1 VDVVRV
7 GEDAGDDGA
16 RDARPEEERVLGV
29 PPLDRIDARR
39 SCPHHVAGHNRHEV
53 HVGEGELSGDCGCE
67 YERGSVRA
75 SERSGEEWSGEE
87 RDGEERE
94 GDALYQADCAGWK
107 STINM
112 AKNEAMMRPASVPY
126 ALICGRQGCVSGRSR
141 KRARGRVLAEE
152 CSTKSARGRA
162 RGGRARGAP
171 ARGGRGRTAGD
182 GHRPQQTSIVTCHG
196 AEQYS
201 ACERDGQGG

>member
-1 VDVVRV
+1 MVRV

-16 RDARPEEERVLGV
+16 RDARPEEERVFGV
-29 PPLDRIDARR
+29 PPLDRVDARR
-39 SCPHHVAGHNRHEV
+39 SCPHHVAGHDRDEV
-53 HVGEGELSGDCGCE
+53 HVREGELSGDCGCE

>member
-1 VDVVRV
+1 MVRV

-16 RDARPEEERVLGV
+16 RDARPEEERVFGV
-29 PPLDRIDARR
+29 PPLDRVDARR
-39 SCPHHVAGHNRHEV
+39 SCPHHVAGHDRDEV
-53 HVGEGELSGDCGCE
+53 HVREGELSGDCGCE

-141 KRARGRVLAEE
+141 ESVRGRVLDEE
-152 CSTKSARGRA
+152 RPRKGARRKSSRKGARGPSARR
-162 RGGRARGAP
+162 RE
-171 ARGGRGRTAGD
+171 RTAGD